1 MMETMPMV
9 EDFGFLDMLL
19 KPADQN
25 TPEDRYGTVDGKN
38 PAPIFLGIKK
48 RFRASEFFPSTV
60 LYLYIILQSNQRPSP
75 IIPSPVGLGSRKN

>member
-1 MMETMPMV
+1 MFLNMHAFVFTALPGGNIDMMETMPMV

-48 RFRASEFFPSTV
+48 RFRASDFFPSTV
-60 LYLYIILQSNQRPSP
+60 LYL
-75 IIPSPVGLGSRKN
+75 